1 MKYKGIK
8 NVNSCFS
15 KVKTV
20 KQKSL
25 HFFACVCICLLMLS
39 CYNVGLVESLG
50 LKQFVIRVTNN
61 WTPKPD
67 DFGKIKFVNFSFNN
81 NNSDGVFIV
90 NSPFKNYYATNITQT
105 QLQIN
110 GLGDVIVISPI
121 DGFIQSITYEH
132 NKYSLVIKN
141 SNVMVNIG
149 ELDYVCIAE
158 GSGVSAGEKIAVSLS
173 SVITFSI
180 VCSGEYVELPAGGI
194 GDTFFE

>member
-1 MKYKGIK
+1 MKYSGIK
-8 NVNSCFS
+8 NVKSGFS

-20 KQKSL
+20 KRKSL
-25 HFFACVCICLLMLS
+25 HFFACFAICLLMLS
-39 CYNVGLVESLG
+39 CYNVGLIESVG
-50 LKQFVIRVTNN
+50 LKQFVVRITNN

-67 DFGKIKFVNFSFNN
+67 DFGKIKFVNFLFNN

-90 NSPFKNYYATNITQT
+90 NSPFKNYFATNITQT

-110 GLGDVIVISPI
+110 GLGDIVVISPI
-121 DGFIQSITYEH
+121 DGFVQSISFEH
-132 NKYSLVIKN
+132 NKYSLVITN

-158 GSGVSAGEKIAVSLS
+158 GSEVKVGEKIAVSLS

-180 VCSGEYVELPAGGI
+180 VCSGEYVELPAGGV